1 MEIKTMASDMQH
13 EDNQQGGKMLSL
25 NLNLNLML
33 SFLQIFKQSVKC
45 QAE

>member
-25 NLNLNLML
+25 NLNK
-33 SFLQIFKQSVKC
+33 IGRAHV
-45 QAE
+45 